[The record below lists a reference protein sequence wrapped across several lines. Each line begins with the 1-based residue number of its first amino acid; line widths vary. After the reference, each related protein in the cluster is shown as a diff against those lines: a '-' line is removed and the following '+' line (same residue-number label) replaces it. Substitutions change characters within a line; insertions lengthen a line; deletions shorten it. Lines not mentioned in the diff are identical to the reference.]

1 VCDLLNKQSTRK
13 SKAYLDIS
21 ATISDPLLAACVVV
35 EKQRQSFILVTHTV
49 HLLRILSWEE
59 VVLATRTVHLLRI
72 PSWEKVVLVTR
83 TVHLLLILSWEEVVR
98 VTRTVHLLLILSW
111 EEVVLVTRTVHL
123 LRILS
128 WEEVVR
134 VTRTVHLL
142 RILSW
147 EEVVRV
153 TRTVHLR
160 CAVLC
165 CGVVVCIAVLRLNLS
180 RPFFIVL
187 HLPLIMLDLSTPP
200 PPA

>member
-1 VCDLLNKQSTRK
+1 MCDLLNKQSTRK

-83 TVHLLLILSWEEVVR
+83 TVHLLLILSWEEVV
-98 VTRTVHLLLILSW
+98 
-111 EEVVLVTRTVHL
+111 LVTRTVHL

-153 TRTVHLR
+153 TRTLHLR